1 MSHSRSSHG
10 NRRNR
15 NYHQGN
21 KNKIN
26 FGDKGK
32 EILHDIDESNPV
44 IQQFRGYASELDD
57 KHDRYERIVK
67 FSRDITIESK
77 RIIFLLHTIDK
88 ESKTDGI
95 LSEAKL
101 RLDNLAKTLFKNIA
115 HELNNQDPYQY
126 LRAYTAGL
134 QEYIEAMTF
143 YNYLKDDSLLD
154 WTEVD
159 KNLTYADQT
168 AAAAAAEAAEKN
180 KNDDLDDDSPSEYRT
195 LMTPNEYILGV
206 ADLTGELMRKCIN
219 NLAFGDIASC
229 YKTCNLVKEIY
240 KGFLGCSGNSSKEI
254 RRKFYVLKQSLVK
267 MENVCYT
274 IKVRGSEMPKHMLAD
289 AAIASV
295 ENYPPDD
302 DEGYQAY

>member
-1 MSHSRSSHG
+1 MSHSRNNHG
-10 NRRNR
+10 NNRRNR
-15 NYHQGN
+15 NYHQSN

-32 EILHDIDESNPV
+32 EILQEIDENNPV
-44 IQQFRGYASELDD
+44 IKQFREYASELDD

-88 ESKTDGI
+88 ESKTDAI

-101 RLDNLAKTLFKNIA
+101 RLENLAKTLFKNIA
-115 HELNNQDPYQY
+115 NELKNQDPYQY

-134 QEYIEAMTF
+134 QEYIEAITF
-143 YNYLKDDSLLD
+143 YTYLKDNCLLD
-154 WTEVD
+154 WTELD
-159 KNLTYADQT
+159 KNFCYVDQIPDDNSAT
-168 AAAAAAEAAEKN
+168 ASPVV
-180 KNDDLDDDSPSEYRT
+180 SPSEYRT

-219 NLAFGDIASC
+219 TLAFGDITSC

-240 KGFLGCSGNSSKEI
+240 KGFLGCAGISGKEI
-254 RRKFYVLKQSLVK
+254 RRKLYVLKQSLVK

-289 AAIASV
+289 VAIATV
-295 ENYPPDD
+295 ESYPPDD
-302 DEGYQAY
+302 DEGYQPY